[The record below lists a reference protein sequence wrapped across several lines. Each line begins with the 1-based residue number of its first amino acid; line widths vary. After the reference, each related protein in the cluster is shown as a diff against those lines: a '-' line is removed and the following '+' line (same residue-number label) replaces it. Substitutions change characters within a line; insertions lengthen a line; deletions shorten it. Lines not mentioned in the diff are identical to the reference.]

1 MPPIDLVTLCGCA
14 AASLLVI
21 ALLAVRI
28 SGWVSLTLAWYH
40 HVHNVH
46 TTRQREEES
55 RDLDD

>member
-1 MPPIDLVTLCGCA
+1 MPPIDFVTLCGCA
-14 AASLLVI
+14 AGSLLVI

-40 HVHNVH
+40 H